1 MSIYGEKYVIAAVAT
16 GAIGFGM
23 LVANAMKCPFVY
35 VRPEPKTHG
44 RKNQIEGQLEN
55 KAKVLVVEDLI
66 STGKS
71 SLDAVKAL
79 KNAGAQVL
87 GMIALFNYNLEI
99 ASQNFANSAIQ
110 LSTLSDYD
118 TLISEAVN
126 SNYVKKEEIELLKSW
141 RSNPSKWNPN

>member
-1 MSIYGEKYVIAAVAT
+1 M
-16 GAIGFGM
+16 
-23 LVANAMKCPFVY
+23 
-35 VRPEPKTHG
+35 
-44 RKNQIEGQLEN
+44 
-55 KAKVLVVEDLI
+55 VLEDLI

-99 ASQNFANSAIQ
+99 ASQNFASSAIQ

-141 RSNPSKWNPN
+141 RLNPSKWNPN